1 MSVAKWLFPKLN
13 SQFPLRPCSFP
24 LISTFKTSTFPNP
37 FSNASIPSTI
47 NVIEISRLLSTCG
60 REGNLRVGS
69 CLHAYIIKNPPFFDL
84 RNTHN
89 NRNVFVVYNS
99 LLSMYCKCGELHDAV
114 KLFDRMPLKDTVSW
128 NSIISGFLKNGAL
141 ESGFGCF
148 KSMFDSG
155 VYQFDHASLTTILSP
170 CDGIDFL
177 GTMKMIHGLVISNGY
192 ENEITVLNALITA
205 YFRCKCFDSGR
216 GVFDEMVERNVI
228 TWTAAIS
235 GLAQNEF
242 YEESLKLFAEMQF
255 ELVVPNYLTYLS
267 VLLAC
272 SGLQALKEGRQIH
285 GIAWKS
291 GIQSDLCIESALMD
305 MYSKCG
311 SVEDAWRIFES
322 AEVLDEVSMT
332 VILVGFVQ
340 NGLEDEAIQMFTRM
354 VKEGSKIDPSMISA
368 ILGVDGIDTSLAFG
382 KQVHA
387 LVIKKGYASNVF
399 VSNGLINMYSKCG
412 ELEESVKIFY
422 QIPQKN
428 QVSWNSMIAAFARHG
443 DGFKSLKL
451 YEEMKSEGVEPTDVT
466 FLSLLHACSHVGLVQ
481 KGMKFF
487 ELMVKDYGMR
497 PRMEHY
503 ACLTD
508 MIGRA
513 GLINEAK
520 NFIAG
525 LSVKPDVLVW
535 QALLGAASIRG
546 DIETAKY
553 AADQLARDAPD
564 SPVPYISMANI
575 YSSQGHWRER
585 ARTIKKMKEKGV
597 KKETGI
603 SWIEIDKKI
612 HSFVVADQMHPQGY
626 NIYGI
631 LSELLRHM
639 RDEGYVPDRR
649 LIFVSSDHDESGDS
663 IELQNSCTYQI
674 DCRNEQLQNDAL
686 ENDADCKV
694 AMTA

>member
-1 MSVAKWLFPKLN
+1 MSVTKWIFSKLN
-13 SQFPLRPCSFP
+13 SQFPSGYCSFS
-24 LISTFKTSTFPNP
+24 LISTSKTSASPNP
-37 FSNASIPSTI
+37 SSSNTSATFRS
-47 NVIEISRLLSTCG
+47 NVIEISRLLSRCG
-60 REGNLRVGS
+60 SGGNLRVGS
-69 CLHAYIIKNPPFFDL
+69 CLHAYIIKNPPVLDS
-84 RNTHN
+84 RNTFN
-89 NRNVFVVYNS
+89 NRNVYVVYNS
-99 LLSMYCKCGELHDAV
+99 LLSMYCKCGEVRDAV

-128 NSIISGFLKNGAL
+128 NSIISGFLKNGKL

-155 VYQFDHASLTTILSP
+155 LYRFDHASLTTILSA
-170 CDGIDFL
+170 CDGIGFL
-177 GTMKMIHGLVISNGY
+177 GTVKMIHGLVTSNGY

-205 YFRCKCFDSGR
+205 YFRCKCYDSGM
-216 GVFDEMVERNVI
+216 GVFDETVERNVI

-235 GLAQNEF
+235 GLAQNEY
-242 YEESLKLFAEMQF
+242 YEESLKLFVEMHF

-272 SGLQALKEGRQIH
+272 SGLQALKEGCQIH
-285 GIAWKS
+285 GIAWKL
-291 GIQSDLCIESALMD
+291 GIRSDLCIESALMD

-311 SVEDAWRIFES
+311 NMEDAWRIFES

-332 VILVGFVQ
+332 VILVGFAQ
-340 NGLEDEAIQMFTRM
+340 NGFEDEAIRMFTRM
-354 VKEGSKIDPSMISA
+354 VKEGSKIDPNMISA
-368 ILGVDGIDTSLAFG
+368 ILVVDVVDNSLGLG
-382 KQVHA
+382 KQVHS
-387 LVIKKGYASNVF
+387 LVIKKGFASNVF
-399 VSNGLINMYSKCG
+399 VSNGLINMYSKGG
-412 ELEESVKIFY
+412 ELEESAKIFY

-443 DGFKSLKL
+443 DSFKSLKL
-451 YEEMKSEGVEPTDVT
+451 HEEMKLEGVEPTDVT
-466 FLSLLHACSHVGLVQ
+466 FLSLLHACSHVGLVHQ
-481 KGMKFF
+481 GLKLF
-487 ELMVKDYGMR
+487 ESMVKDYGMH

-503 ACLTD
+503 ACLVD
-508 MIGRA
+508 MLGRS

-553 AADQLARDAPD
+553 AAVQLARAEPD

-585 ARTIKKMKEKGV
+585 ARAMKKMKEKGV
-597 KKETGI
+597 SKETGI

-612 HSFVVADQMHPQGY
+612 HSFVVADQVHPQGDD
-626 NIYGI
+626 IYGI

-639 RDEGYVPDRR
+639 RDEGYVSDGRFSFVRLDRGH
-649 LIFVSSDHDESGDS
+649 SM
-663 IELQNSCTYQI
+663 ELQNSVFSPKRRTK
-674 DCRNEQLQNDAL
+674 DE
-686 ENDADCKV
+686 ENIFQPCPG
-694 AMTA
+694 